1 MGSVISSFERVMMPI
16 AGRISSN
23 KFLLAMRDAFSMLL
37 PFIIVGSF
45 FGIMEWVVLDPW
57 GTIMGENGLNLGSVL
72 SGGLTGDAYKACG
85 FVATMQMLQGLCNNV
100 VTVGFG
106 VFSFLL
112 VAAFSYRLGGIWGG
126 DKFSTALTAI
136 GAFII
141 ITPQQI
147 VGKAGDKMGAFSLD
161 YFGNKG
167 VLTALIVATVASWIF
182 VKLSKN
188 EKIRIKMPDTVPPAV
203 SQSFAVLIPV
213 MVTLSVF
220 TIFATV
226 LAQANLFGKAAL
238 NDLIYAIIQAPLM
251 GFSQGLGFSMLYQ
264 FIVWFFWWFGIHGH
278 NVTAAVQN
286 MVYMPAQLANQAGDA
301 SYIFSN
307 GFFEAGLMHIMGLV
321 IAIFLFSKKDS
332 WRAVAKLGAPAM
344 LFNIQEPIAF
354 GLPIVLNPI
363 LLIPYILAPLANT
376 VVGWLLVSSGLV
388 PIFKYVV
395 PWTMPLFFGGT
406 IGTGSIMGG
415 LLQVLWLV
423 MDVCIYAPFVIAS
436 NKIKEADEEA
446 DTGES

>member
-1 MGSVISSFERVMMPI
+1 MEGIISKFEQVMMPI
-16 AGRISSN
+16 AGKVSSN
-23 KFLLAMRDAFSMLL
+23 KYLLAMRDSFSMLL

-45 FGIMEWVVLDPW
+45 FGIIEWVVLDPW
-57 GTIMGENGLNLGSVL
+57 GTIMGENGLNLGKILTGL
-72 SGGLTGDAYKACG
+72 SGDAYKECG
-85 FVATMQMLQGLCNNV
+85 FVHVLQIMQGLCNNV

-106 VFSFLL
+106 IFSFLL
-112 VAAFSYRLGGIWGG
+112 VAAFAYRLGGIWGG

-141 ITPQQI
+141 VTPQEI
-147 VGKAGDKMGAFSLD
+147 VAKSGEKFGGFSLD

-167 VLTALIVATVASWIF
+167 VLTAIIVATVAAWIF
-182 VKLSKN
+182 SKLSKN

-203 SQSFAVLIPV
+203 AKSFAVLIPV
-213 MVTLSVF
+213 LATLTFF

-226 LAQANLFGKAAL
+226 LAQCQFFGKTAL
-238 NDLIYAIIQAPLM
+238 NDLIYAIVQAPLM
-251 GFSQGLGFSMLYQ
+251 GFSQGLGFSLLYQ
-264 FIVWFFWWFGIHGH
+264 FIAWFFWWFGIHGH

-301 SYIFSN
+301 AYIFSN

-321 IAIFLFSKKDS
+321 IAILLFSKKES
-332 WRAVAKLGAPAM
+332 WRGVAKLGAPAM
-344 LFNIQEPIAF
+344 LFNIQEPLAF
-354 GLPIVLNPI
+354 GLPIVLNPM

-376 VVGWLLVSSGLV
+376 VVGWLAVTSGIV

-395 PWTMPLFFGGT
+395 PWTMPMFFGGT

-415 LLQVLWLV
+415 LLQLVWLA
-423 MDVCIYAPFVIAS
+423 MDICIYAPFVIAS
-436 NKIKEADEEA
+436 NKVKDEEEEEE
-446 DTGES
+446 TV